1 MRFLRDQ
8 GLAITMFAIFAVTM
22 VGLVLTGWNNYNGE
36 QVEHSMPT
44 ITLAQYLTTPSFGEA
59 VFENWES
66 EFLQMGAY
74 VLLTAFLFSRGSSE
88 SKDPDSDAAPQDA
101 DPRRANTRKHVP
113 WPVRAGGITLVLYE
127 HSLTLALFGIFAASF
142 ILHAVTGAGEYSEQL
157 LAHGGRGVSAVEYL
171 GTARFWFESFQNWQS
186 EFLAV
191 GALIV
196 LSIVLRQRGSPESKP
211 VAASHGVTG
220 S

>member
-1 MRFLRDQ
+1 MRFVRDQ
-8 GLAITMFAIFAVTM
+8 GLAITMFAVFAVTL
-22 VGLVLTGWNNYNGE
+22 VGLALTGWNNYNAE
-36 QVEHSMPT
+36 QIEHSIAT
-44 ITLAQYLTTPSFGEA
+44 VSLAEYLTTPSFGEA
-59 VFENWES
+59 IFENWES

-88 SKDPDSDAAPQDA
+88 SKDPDGDAPQDA
-101 DPRRANTRKHVP
+101 DPRAANTRKRVP
-113 WPVRAGGITLVLYE
+113 WPVRQGGIVLVLYE

-142 ILHAVTGAGEYSEQL
+142 VLHAVTGAGEYSEEL
-157 LAHGGRGVSAVEYL
+157 LTHGGQAVSPLEYVA
-171 GTARFWFESFQNWQS
+171 TARFWFESFQNWQS

-196 LSIVLRQRGSPESKP
+196 LSIVLRERGSPESKP
-211 VAASHGVTG
+211 VAASHGTTG

>member
-8 GLAITMFAIFAVTM
+8 GLAITMFGIFAVTM
-22 VGLVLTGWNNYNGE
+22 VGLVLAGWNHYNGE
-36 QVEHSMPT
+36 QIEHSMPT

-101 DPRRANTRKHVP
+101 DPSGGRPQPDRGPAMWRR
-113 WPVRAGGITLVLYE
+113 TLPATPLSSTGPISVK
-127 HSLTLALFGIFAASF
+127 T
-142 ILHAVTGAGEYSEQL
+142 TGAPADASTTAWL
-157 LAHGGRGVSAVEYL
+157 TRTSPGRA
-171 GTARFWFESFQNWQS
+171 
-186 EFLAV
+186 
-191 GALIV
+191 
-196 LSIVLRQRGSPESKP
+196 
-211 VAASHGVTG
+211 
-220 S
+220 